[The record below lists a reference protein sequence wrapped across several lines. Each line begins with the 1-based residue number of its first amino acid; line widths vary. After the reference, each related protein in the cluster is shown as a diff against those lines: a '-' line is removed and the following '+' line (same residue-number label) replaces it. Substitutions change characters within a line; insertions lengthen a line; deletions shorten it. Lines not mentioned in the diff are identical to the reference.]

1 MVDALYD
8 AVKFLLQSVVGADV
22 EVAFEQ
28 GVKRLVEILTGSLGL
43 TCLVGVQSCLKVLFH
58 PGNQIAHRI
67 GSGHR
72 GRSFCG
78 WGLRLGCGRNRNR
91 NSRLIES
98 RCLRR
103 DGRRLLR
110 RWNWSSSG

>member
-28 GVKRLVEILTGSLGL
+28 GVKRLVEILAGSVGL
-43 TCLVGVQSCLKVLFH
+43 ACLVGVQSCLKVLFH
-58 PGNQIAHRI
+58 AGNQIADWI
-67 GSGHR
+67 GSGRR

-78 WGLRLGCGRNRNR
+78 WGLRLGFGRSRSSRNL
-91 NSRLIES
+91 RLIE
-98 RCLRR
+98 C
-103 DGRRLLR
+103 
-110 RWNWSSSG
+110 